1 MTADRGPSSTRSVS
15 KEDLEAILDCLVE
28 GLVTVDDRGRVM
40 GINRAACEILEVEKQ
55 EAIHANCSTLLGEQF
70 CRSAAAIRE
79 AIGNNQPVHDVEL
92 QARTRGGRD
101 KVLVFRTNVFRDAE
115 GRPRG
120 SLVLLRD
127 VTELHALKADLA
139 RRYRLHNILGKSKP
153 MQEIFQLI
161 EEVADA
167 DATVLIEGESGTGK
181 ELVARAI
188 HYQGPR
194 AEGPFVAV
202 NCSALAEGVL
212 ESELFGHVQGA
223 FTGAVRDKRGRFET
237 AHGGT
242 IFLDEIGDLAP
253 SIQVKLLRVLQERVI
268 ERVGS
273 EESVPVDIR
282 VIAATNRNMAELV
295 AAGSYR
301 QDLYYRLRVV
311 PIPLPPLRD
320 RRADVPLLA
329 QHFVDRFREETG
341 RPIEGLSPEAMTLL
355 IDYPWPGNVRE
366 LENAIEYAFVK
377 TRRGPILPV
386 HLPPELRPTNAT
398 DKLTAH
404 EPPLEETLRASPAVI
419 REILVAA
426 GWNVAKAARRL
437 HVSRTTLYK
446 RIRQLGLKRPRE

>member
-1 MTADRGPSSTRSVS
+1 M
-15 KEDLEAILDCLVE
+15 
-28 GLVTVDDRGRVM
+28 
-40 GINRAACEILEVEKQ
+40 
-55 EAIHANCSTLLGEQF
+55 
-70 CRSAAAIRE
+70 
-79 AIGNNQPVHDVEL
+79 
-92 QARTRGGRD
+92 
-101 KVLVFRTNVFRDAE
+101 
-115 GRPRG
+115 
-120 SLVLLRD
+120 
-127 VTELHALKADLA
+127 
-139 RRYRLHNILGKSKP
+139 
-153 MQEIFQLI
+153 
-161 EEVADA
+161 
-167 DATVLIEGESGTGK
+167 
-181 ELVARAI
+181 
-188 HYQGPR
+188 
-194 AEGPFVAV
+194 AV

-273 EESVPVDIR
+273 EESVPVDLR

-295 AAGSYR
+295 ATGSFR

-320 RRADVPLLA
+320 RREDVPLLA

-377 TRRGPILPV
+377 TRRGPIQPV
-386 HLPPELRPTNAT
+386 HLPPSC
-398 DKLTAH
+398 
-404 EPPLEETLRASPAVI
+404 EP
-419 REILVAA
+419 
-426 GWNVAKAARRL
+426 
-437 HVSRTTLYK
+437 RTPQTS
-446 RIRQLGLKRPRE
+446 